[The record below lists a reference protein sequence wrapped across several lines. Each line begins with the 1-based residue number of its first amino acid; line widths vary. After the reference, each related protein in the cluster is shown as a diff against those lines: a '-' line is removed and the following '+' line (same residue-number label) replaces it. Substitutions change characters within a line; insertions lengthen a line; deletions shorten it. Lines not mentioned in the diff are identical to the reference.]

1 MASEATKMAVRGNM
15 HMDTR
20 VFEVT
25 EFNSEVIWDLRG
37 RLEAALGG
45 EAIKMAV
52 RGKMHIDTG

>member
-1 MASEATKMAVRGNM
+1 
-15 HMDTR
+15 MDTR

-25 EFNSEVIWDLRG
+25 EFNSEVIWDLPG